1 MNNFLQEDRQLLSK
15 CFSGDRKASET
26 LIRRYSNLV
35 YRFVQSTYIAKH
47 ISFNSQ
53 DLEDLHNTVFL
64 KLFENNCKKLRQYQG
79 KNGCSPASWIR
90 IITVRIV
97 LSHLR
102 KKGLDAVAWQKKR
115 MSFEDL
121 PELAGDEAT
130 TCKKMEQA
138 EQEHLLRDGI
148 RKLPPRD
155 RLFMKLYFELG
166 LSVSEV
172 AEAMHLSAANA
183 YTIKHRAVKKLR
195 AGVKSLTN

>member
-1 MNNFLQEDRQLLSK
+1 MNNFLPEDRQLLSE
-15 CFSGDRKASET
+15 CFSGDGKASET
-26 LIRRYSNLV
+26 LIRRYSDLV
-35 YRFVQSTYIAKH
+35 YRFIQRTYIAKH

-79 KNGCSPASWIR
+79 NNGCSLASWIR

-121 PELAGDEAT
+121 PELAEDEAT
-130 TCKKMEQA
+130 PIKKMEQA
-138 EQEHLLRDGI
+138 EQEHLLRGGI

-155 RLFMKLYFELG
+155 RLFMKLYFEQG

-195 AGVKSLTN
+195 TGVKSLTN